1 MQPTPLLIKAEPPSS
16 DELEFAQ
23 SAPDQLGAL
32 GLGLRR
38 RLLAMLV
45 LPLCLLAMIN
55 AAFDYRVAGGAAIQQ
70 DSNLQRLAPLLA
82 DSLVGLSTE
91 TSQAG
96 SGNPVIL
103 MAPPVEEFLKE
114 RASLAGYRL
123 SDSRGKYIA
132 GDEWIDVVQPG
143 SSEAEF
149 SSTQVAGVTF
159 RIVSLRATSR
169 VGEVIVQI
177 ADGSD
182 ARQQW
187 WRALVFKVLVPNL
200 ILVIAA
206 FFVVRWAVARAL
218 APLMALARTVE
229 NRSPS
234 DLHPIDPQRSPLEVR
249 PLVLA
254 LNRLLETVNAQV
266 QSQQRFVADAAHQL
280 RTPLTGVQAQV
291 EAWAQKGQQQSSDQ
305 MLLPIEDVNKLRDA
319 TRRTTQLAN
328 QLLVLSR
335 VDAQSGQLQP
345 MEKVDFRQVA
355 EEVLSAHLDA
365 ATVKGVDLGLEL
377 EQSVVDGYGWLL
389 QEALSNLVDNAVKYT
404 PSGGHVTIRCGQSLT
419 GDPQGT
425 SSLTAW
431 FEVEDSGPGIP
442 EAERDQVLQRF
453 YRSPGSQG
461 TGNGLGLAIVDEIAR
476 LHGARL
482 HLDRGMGQFGLRVML
497 ELAVRES
504 AN

>member
-1 MQPTPLLIKAEPPSS
+1 
-16 DELEFAQ
+16 
-23 SAPDQLGAL
+23 
-32 GLGLRR
+32 
-38 RLLAMLV
+38 MLV
-45 LPLCLLAMIN
+45 LPLCLLALVN

-70 DSNLQRLAPLLA
+70 DSHLQKLAPLLA
-82 DSLVGLSTE
+82 DSLVGL
-91 TSQAG
+91 G
-96 SGNPVIL
+96 SEGNPKAASNPVIL

-114 RASLAGYRL
+114 RGNLAGYRL
-123 SDSRGKYIA
+123 SDPRGKYIA
-132 GDEWIDVVQPG
+132 GDEWIDVIQPG

-169 VGEVIVQI
+169 AGEVIVQI

-206 FFVVRWAVARAL
+206 FFLVRWAVARAL
-218 APLMALARTVE
+218 APLMALARAVE

-234 DLHPIDPQRSPLEVR
+234 DLHSIDAQLSPLEVR

-254 LNRLLETVNAQV
+254 LNRLLGMVNAQV

-280 RTPLTGVQAQV
+280 RTPLTGLQSQV
-291 EAWAQKGQQQSSDQ
+291 EAWAQKGAQQQSDQ
-305 MLLPIEDVNKLRDA
+305 IVLPVDDVNKLRDA

-335 VDAQSGQLQP
+335 VDAQSAQIQP
-345 MEKVDFRQVA
+345 KQTVSLREMA
-355 EEVLSAHLDA
+355 EEVLTSHLDA
-365 ATVKGVDLGLEL
+365 AAAKGVDLGLEA
-377 EQSVVDGYGWLL
+377 EEVCVQGYGWLL
-389 QEALSNLVDNAVKYT
+389 HEALSNLVDNAIKYT
-404 PSGGHVTIRCGQSLT
+404 PTGGHVTIRCGLCKK
-419 GDPQGT
+419 T
-425 SSLTAW
+425 SPGEAVARL
-431 FEVEDSGPGIP
+431 EVEDSGPGIP
-442 EAERDQVLQRF
+442 EAEREQVLQRF
-453 YRSPGSQG
+453 YRSPGAQG
-461 TGNGLGLAIVDEIAR
+461 MGNGLGLAIVDEIAR
-476 LHGARL
+476 LHST
-482 HLDRGMGQFGLRVML
+482 HLQIDDGSAGQGLRMRL